1 MATKKNKVKYN
12 LKNVH
17 AAILTKGDDGTFT
30 YATPVAIPGA
40 VSLSLDAE
48 GITLSAVAFGSI
60 DFAMDSRIRFTF
72 EGDRYLLFDK
82 ESGEQICLG
91 SLELK

>member
-1 MATKKNKVKYN
+1 MPVKKNKVKYN

-17 AAILTKGDDGTFT
+17 AAILTKGDDGTYT

-48 GITLSAVAFGSI
+48 G
-60 DFAMDSRIRFTF
+60 DSSVIAEHIRRLRAKL
-72 EGDRYLLFDK
+72 GKFD
-82 ESGEQICLG
+82 EDGHLG
-91 SLELK
+91 TVWGMGYKWIK